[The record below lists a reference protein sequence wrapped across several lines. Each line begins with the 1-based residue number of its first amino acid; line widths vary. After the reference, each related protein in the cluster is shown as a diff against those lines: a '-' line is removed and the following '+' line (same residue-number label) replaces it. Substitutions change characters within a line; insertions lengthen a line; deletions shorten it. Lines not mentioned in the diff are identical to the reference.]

1 MDLRR
6 IHTEDYA
13 GLSLAIAA
21 HVALVAWLV
30 YVPRPEPVPMPERVT
45 VTLSGEIGEQASAP
59 SREAAAAAIG
69 PVLSQDPVPEPAASP
84 MVQPSSQP
92 QTRSAPQPL
101 TKPALQAQP
110 PRPQNRVGSDFLKGL
125 PPGKPAPRGGGAS
138 RIGDDFLKGVPGADS
153 RGKSQTPAG
162 VVISAQVRNSL
173 VGAVSRQLKPH
184 WQQPDG
190 VDVDKLA
197 TTIEW
202 DLNPDGT
209 LNGAPRFISQ
219 TGVNSANRA
228 QANRHREQAIR
239 AIRLTRFELP
249 AQFYAG
255 WQRMRFT
262 FDWKLN

>member
-6 IHTEDYA
+6 IPTEDYA

-84 MVQPSSQP
+84 IVQPPSQP

-101 TKPALQAQP
+101 TKPALQTQP

-138 RIGDDFLKGVPGADS
+138 RIGDDFLKGVLTSDH
-153 RGKSQTPAG
+153 GKGLTASAPKL
-162 VVISAQVRNSL
+162 SAQQLASL
-173 VGAVSRQLKPH
+173 RMEVMRQLKPH
-184 WQQPDG
+184 WQAPDG
-190 VDVDKLA
+190 IDIEKLA
-197 TTIEW
+197 TIVDW
-202 DLNPDGT
+202 HLNVDGT
-209 LNGAPRFISQ
+209 LADTPRCLSHSGE
-219 TGVNSANRA
+219 TAANRA
-228 QANRHREQAIR
+228 QVMRHCEQAKKAVR
-239 AIRLTRFELP
+239 MTRFSLP
-249 AQFYAG
+249 AEKYSDWSHLQFEFN
-255 WQRMRFT
+255 R
-262 FDWKLN
+262 KLGQ